1 MFKRIIH
8 CLKSFRRK
16 FKKLYNTL
24 RTCPPQDLAEVLTKI
39 FRKFQRRTAG
49 FEGKSFLNLLETT
62 VLPAFWLKL
71 GKNVLYQLKEYFYFL
86 IFLSSLSITPE
97 GGSQMLELAAILGP
111 NADTLLHHLA
121 KFTTAE
127 ILALTDQINAV
138 ILRLAQ
144 RHFRR
149 GFWKKAF
156 PVAIDCTDNPFY
168 GDRTTPGIVGGK
180 KKGGTNWFYRFA
192 ALTLI
197 QPHLRFTLAE
207 YPVLPLENLVEVVR
221 KLISKAEAV
230 IRIKEIEVDRGFFN
244 TKIVQFLTE
253 GHYKFLMPAVKNTPI
268 KEAIHAYHQGTG
280 PSCFAYQFKAAKAG
294 EGNKPFTVF
303 LVKGDQKEA
312 PRRKNAQK
320 PPDPV
325 DLYHVFATNKKVRN
339 HAPQALQRL
348 ADQYRARWGIETG
361 FKMVNLFHIK
371 TTSTN
376 FVIRLFFQLFAVVL
390 YNLWIL
396 LNLLQQSKHQ
406 IGYILPTPRVK
417 MLLLLKSLQILASK
431 LEEKWKKP
439 QSAAD
444 F

>member
-1 MFKRIIH
+1 
-8 CLKSFRRK
+8 
-16 FKKLYNTL
+16 LYNTL
-24 RTCPPQDLAEVLTKI
+24 RTCPSQDLAEVLTKI

-49 FEGKSFLNLLETT
+49 FEGKSFLNLLETL

-71 GKNVLYQLKEYFYFL
+71 GKNALYQLKEYFYLL
-86 IFLSSLSITPE
+86 IFLSSLSSTPE

-111 NADTLLHHLA
+111 NADTLLYHLA

-138 ILRLAQ
+138 IFRVAQ

-156 PVAIDCTDNPFY
+156 PVAIDCTDNAFY
-168 GDRTTPGIVGGK
+168 GAKTTPGIVGGK
-180 KKGGTNWFYRFA
+180 KKDGTNWFYRFA

-207 YPVLPLENLVEVVR
+207 YPVLPLESLVEVVR

-230 IRIKEIEVDRGFFN
+230 IHIKEIAVDRGFFN
-244 TKIVQFLTE
+244 TKIIQCLTD
-253 GHYKFLMPAVKNTPI
+253 GHYKFLMPAVKNTRI
-268 KEAIHAYHQGTG
+268 KEAIRAYHQGTG
-280 PSCFAYQFKAAKAG
+280 PACFLYQFKAAKSG
-294 EGNKPFTVF
+294 ERNKPFTVF

-312 PRRKNAQK
+312 PRRKTVQK

-325 DLYHVFATNKKVRN
+325 ELYHVFATNKPLRD
-339 HAPQALQRL
+339 HAPSNLQRL

-376 FVIRLFFQLFAVVL
+376 FVIRMFFQLFAVII

-406 IGYILPTPRVK
+406 IGYVLPTPRVK
-417 MLLLLKSLQILASK
+417 MLLLLKSLQILACCI
-431 LEEKWKKP
+431 EEKGKKP
-439 QSAAD
+439 PRSAD